1 MALKEHQLAL
11 REKEAKIFMAL
22 KEHQLALREKEA
34 KICEIELNN
43 LIKEKEL
50 NNN

>member
-1 MALKEHQLAL
+1 MALKERQLAL
-11 REKEAKIFMAL
+11 REREAKI
-22 KEHQLALREKEA
+22 R
-34 KICEIELNN
+34 EIELNN

>member
-1 MALKEHQLAL
+1 MALKERQLTL
-11 REKEAKIFMAL
+11 REREAKI
-22 KEHQLALREKEA
+22 R
-34 KICEIELNN
+34 EIELNN